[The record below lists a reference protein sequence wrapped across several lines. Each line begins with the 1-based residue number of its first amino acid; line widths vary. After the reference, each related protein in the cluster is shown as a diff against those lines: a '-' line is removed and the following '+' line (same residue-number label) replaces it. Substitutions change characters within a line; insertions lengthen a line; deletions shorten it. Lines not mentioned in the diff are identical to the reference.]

1 MKVPS
6 MTINGSARALLGK
19 KGSKVGRREGLIP
32 CVIYTGDQNV
42 HFNTTISDVRH
53 LVYSPDFK
61 LADIALDGNSFSCI
75 VKEIQFHPVTEA
87 IVHMDFQQL
96 IPDRKVIV
104 ELPLRFRGTS
114 PGVKVGGKLIQNV
127 RKVKVKS
134 LPNHLLNELIVD
146 ISTLELGG
154 VIRVRDIDV
163 ESGIEIMLNPSV
175 PVAQIE
181 IPRALKGG
189 KS

>member
-1 MKVPS
+1 
-6 MTINGSARALLGK
+6 
-19 KGSKVGRREGLIP
+19 
-32 CVIYTGDQNV
+32 
-42 HFNTTISDVRH
+42 
-53 LVYSPDFK
+53 
-61 LADIALDGNSFSCI
+61 
-75 VKEIQFHPVTEA
+75 
-87 IVHMDFQQL
+87 MDFQAGYSL
-96 IPDRKVIV
+96 IEK
-104 ELPLRFRGTS
+104 LLLNFHCASRGTS

>member
-6 MTINGSARALLGK
+6 MTINGSSRTLLGK

-53 LVYSPDFK
+53 LVYSPDFQ
-61 LADIALDGNSFSCI
+61 LAEVALDGKTYSCI
-75 VKEIQFHPVTEA
+75 VKEIQFHPVTDG
-87 IVHMDFQQL
+87 IIHMDFQQL
-96 IPDRKVIV
+96 IDNRKVIV
-104 ELPLRFRGTS
+104 ELPLRFRGSS
-114 PGVKVGGKLIQNV
+114 PGVKVGGKMVQNV
-127 RKVKVKS
+127 RKVKVKT
-134 LPNHLLNELIVD
+134 LPENLLNELIVD

-163 ESGIEIMLNPSV
+163 EAGIEILLNPSV

-181 IPRALKGG
+181 IPRALKGA
-189 KS
+189 KN